1 MAGYRRVSHRLSDTA
16 KKLYK
21 KGKEIFMKK
30 LFLRL
35 FVLGATLAGHVV
47 LVLAGA
53 GGGP

>member
-1 MAGYRRVSHRLSDTA
+1 
-16 KKLYK
+16 
-21 KGKEIFMKK
+21 MKK